1 MYKRQL
7 FLYSVGILAIV
18 DILVYFIGY
27 ATNALPMHTSK
38 QTSAI
43 TTPAGKKKN
52 CKCCVKRL
60 EHVKKANKDLL
71 ERNPILKKV
80 LTATEHETQ

>member
-1 MYKRQL
+1 MKNNF
-7 FLYSVGILAIV
+7 FLYSIGIFAIIGV
-18 DILVYFIGY
+18 LVCFIGY
-27 ATNALPMHTSK
+27 ATNTLPMHTPK

-43 TTPAGKKKN
+43 TTTPGKKKN
-52 CKCCVKRL
+52 CKCCAKRV
-60 EHVKKANKDLL
+60 ERVRKANKDLL

>member
-1 MYKRQL
+1 MKDKYFL
-7 FLYSVGILAIV
+7 FSIGILAIV
-18 DILVYFIGY
+18 GILVCFIGY
-27 ATNALPMHTSK
+27 ATNTLPMHTPK

-52 CKCCVKRL
+52 CKCCAKR
-60 EHVKKANKDLL
+60 VNRVRKANKDLL
-71 ERNPILKKV
+71 ESNPSLKKV